1 MIQIGIQG
9 AAGQMGRLL
18 IQSVNAA
25 EDLVLAG
32 AFDAQDLGTDA
43 GELSGSGPNG
53 VAIAFVNKASLSK
66 CHVVVD
72 FSLPAGT
79 EALLAY
85 GGDTPL
91 VLATTGL
98 NEDQQAQVQK
108 AAGSRPIVQA
118 ANFST
123 GVNVLLDLVARAG
136 NLLPHAHGEIVE
148 MHHARKRDA
157 PSGTALALAEALAS
171 SREGGGGE
179 MIHGRSGISGPRD
192 PQEIG
197 IHSLRG
203 GDVAGEHRV
212 VLASEGERLEL
223 CHVAGS
229 RQAFAEGALRAARW
243 VVDQAPGLYGM
254 DDVLGFAKR

>member
-18 IQSVNAA
+18 IQRVDAA

-66 CHVVVD
+66 CNVVVD

-85 GGDTPL
+85 GGNTPL

-136 NLLPHAHGEIVE
+136 KLLPDAHGEIVE

-157 PSGTALALAEALAS
+157 PSGTALALANALAS
-171 SREGGGGE
+171 SREGAGE
-179 MIHGRSGISGPRD
+179 FVHGRSGASGPRD

-197 IHSLRG
+197 LHSLRG

-212 VLASEGERLEL
+212 VLACEGERLEL

-243 VVDQAPGLYGM
+243 VADQAPGLYGM
-254 DDVLGFAKR
+254 DDVLGFSKR

>member
-18 IQSVNAA
+18 VQSVDAA

-32 AFDAQDLGTDA
+32 AFDAQDLGADA
-43 GELSGSGPNG
+43 GELSGSDPNG
-53 VAIAFVNKASLSK
+53 VAVAFVNKASLSH

-136 NLLPHAHGEIVE
+136 HLLPDAHGEIVE

-157 PSGTALALAEALAS
+157 PSGTAIALANALAS
-171 SREGGGGE
+171 SREGGGE
-179 MIHGRSGISGPRD
+179 FIHGRSGISGPRT

-197 IHSLRG
+197 LHSLRG

-212 VLASEGERLEL
+212 VLACEGDRLEL
-223 CHVAGS
+223 SHVAGS
-229 RQAFAEGALRAARW
+229 RQAFVQGALRAARW
-243 VVDQAPGLYGM
+243 VVDQPPGLYGM
-254 DDVLGFAKR
+254 DDVLGFSKR